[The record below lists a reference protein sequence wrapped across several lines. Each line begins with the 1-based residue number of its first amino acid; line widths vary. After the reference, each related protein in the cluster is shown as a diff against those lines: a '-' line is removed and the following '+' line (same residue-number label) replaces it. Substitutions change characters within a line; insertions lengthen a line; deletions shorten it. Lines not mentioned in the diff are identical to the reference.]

1 MTQTKSETPV
11 KKEPLA
17 QDDMESDSFKPKESI
32 DQENKKPKKGPT
44 KRKPVDKQESLQS
57 ISVDEKQQ
65 KITDQTS
72 VISITKVRAY
82 TNFVH
87 EIILET
93 HISI

>member
-1 MTQTKSETPV
+1 
-11 KKEPLA
+11 
-17 QDDMESDSFKPKESI
+17 MESDSFKPQESI
-32 DQENKKPKKGPT
+32 DQENKKPKKGAT
-44 KRKPVDKQESLQS
+44 KTKPVDKQESLQS

-87 EIILET
+87 EIILEST
-93 HISI
+93 SKFQFSFTYFYLT

>member
-1 MTQTKSETPV
+1 
-11 KKEPLA
+11 
-17 QDDMESDSFKPKESI
+17 MESDSFKPQESI
-32 DQENKKPKKGPT
+32 DQENKKPKKGAT
-44 KRKPVDKQESLQS
+44 KTKPVDKQESLQS

-87 EIILET
+87 EIILEI
-93 HISI
+93 HIFLFNIRILKHDLYMYVGGGGC